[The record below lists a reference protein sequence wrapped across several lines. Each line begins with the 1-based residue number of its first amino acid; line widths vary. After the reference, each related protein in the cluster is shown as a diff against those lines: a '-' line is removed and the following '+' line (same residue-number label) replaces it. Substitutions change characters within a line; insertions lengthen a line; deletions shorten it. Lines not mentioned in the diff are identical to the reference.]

1 MINFITKEQ
10 KKVTIKKKRENSEI
24 QKSFVKTFWY

>member
-1 MINFITKEQ
+1 MTNFITKEQ

-24 QKSFVKTFWY
+24 QKSFVKTF